1 MEEIRRERG
10 EVGGWAGR
18 WMGTREEG
26 RGGTEKEREREREG
40 GGTFFRGSSHY
51 EFQPNN

>member
-26 RGGTEKEREREREG
+26 RGGTEKERERERERG
-40 GGTFFRGSSHY
+40 GDL
-51 EFQPNN
+51 FQGVESL